1 MIFQVTGL
9 PRSGTAFVA
18 AFLNL
23 HPECF
28 CHHDLAAERDD
39 WKEYSEY
46 LNKRWEF
53 VGEASTYGWLPR
65 AARPGAPT
73 VLIVRNPE
81 EVNKSIEKIL
91 GRTTGLDPLIKAL
104 EDAKRWA
111 DQTGA
116 FVIDF
121 RVLFQVETLRVLWEH
136 VFQGSL
142 VPFPFEKAALALT
155 MNTQRHDPK
164 KAFGDARFV
173 RQRLLTP
180 APCTVSKP

>member
-9 PRSGTAFVA
+9 PRSGTAFLA

-46 LNKRWEF
+46 LNRTWEF
-53 VGEASTYGWLPR
+53 VGESSTYGWLPR

-73 VLIVRNPE
+73 VLVVRDPV
-81 EVNKSIEKIL
+81 EVNHSLEKIL
-91 GRTTGLDPLIKAL
+91 GRTAGLDPLIKAQ

-121 RVLFQVETLRVLWEH
+121 KYLFQIETLNVLWQH

-142 VPFPFEKAALALT
+142 VPFPVEKAKLMVT
-155 MNTQRHDPK
+155 MNTQRQDPK
-164 KAFGDARFV
+164 RAFGDARFV

-180 APCTVSKP
+180 CTDTKPS